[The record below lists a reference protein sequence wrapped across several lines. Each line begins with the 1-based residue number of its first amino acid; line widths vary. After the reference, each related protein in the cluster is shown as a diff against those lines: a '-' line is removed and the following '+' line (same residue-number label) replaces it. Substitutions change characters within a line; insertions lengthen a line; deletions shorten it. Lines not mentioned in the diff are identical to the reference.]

1 MDGINM
7 NMYICICIHLYTCTL
22 YIYIECTLGK
32 LHLQHVLSSFETV
45 AVRMVSVTVVAFFL
59 SKVHLCVVCCACDFV
74 QNLLLAYF
82 STNSTIFLS
91 LGAVYVIV
99 SFFLIFI

>member
-1 MDGINM
+1 MS
-7 NMYICICIHLYTCTL
+7 LWSVSL
-22 YIYIECTLGK
+22 WL
-32 LHLQHVLSSFETV
+32 LS
-45 AVRMVSVTVVAFFL
+45 FFL
-59 SKVHLCVVCCACDFV
+59 RYIHLCVVCCACDFV

-82 STNSTIFLS
+82 STNSTIFIIFLS

>member
-1 MDGINM
+1 
-7 NMYICICIHLYTCTL
+7 
-22 YIYIECTLGK
+22 
-32 LHLQHVLSSFETV
+32 
-45 AVRMVSVTVVAFFL
+45 MVSVIVVACFL

-82 STNSTIFLS
+82 SMNTTIFIIFLS

-99 SFFLIFI
+99 CSYFYNVFWVRLSTYAGAPV